1 MNDPNIQTI
10 EINGIKFDVD
20 LRTAK
25 RVDTFK
31 VGSHVKI
38 LLKSA
43 NSYIEEKV
51 RPGVVVGFE
60 PFESCPTIIV
70 CYVDISWSEAKLE
83 FAYINAKTHDK
94 YELVMSIDDEISF
107 TKEDVLTRL
116 DREVAK
122 KREEIAEIE
131 RKRTFFLEHFN
142 KYFAP
147 EAVA

>member
-1 MNDPNIQTI
+1 MSDPNIQTI
-10 EINGIKFDVD
+10 EINGVKFDVD

-38 LLKSA
+38 LLKS
-43 NSYIEEKV
+43 NSYTEEKV

-70 CYVDISWSEAKLE
+70 CYVDITWSEAKLE
-83 FAYINAKTHDK
+83 FAYINNKTKDK
-94 YELVMSIDDEISF
+94 YEIVMSIDDEISF
-107 TKEDVLTRL
+107 TKEDVLTKL

-122 KREEIAEIE
+122 KRDEINEIE
-131 RKRTFFLEHFN
+131 RKRAFFLEHFN
-142 KYFAP
+142 RYFAP
-147 EAVA
+147 ETVS